1 MGRSETMMLVQSVL
15 VLIFTYQTQ
24 VWCSPSPQGVVPSA
38 QVSLSVGSLPSGSNG
53 SAGVGISSSMAQT
66 GGVSGSGFVNQRPA
80 RPQFG
85 ISFQTTQYQGNS
97 ANLPVPFLGHLLGSV
112 GGLGSSVVNAKT
124 QSASQLMDGVSY
136 GISRV
141 PSFVGYGV
149 QSAGRLEKAGEQLFK
164 AAIDLGTGGLTN
176 GMQGLTMG
184 MNMMNGLGTAGMKGF
199 SKVAN
204 GSAQILEHI
213 LSLGVTE
220 SGLFN
225 TLVALSRLMSPGQG
239 SFLSSGLNL
248 TALTNAANY
257 LGIPENNENLNTI
270 LSAASKLQANMA
282 NAGINMNSISSA
294 ANAAS
299 NIDLAAIRQAANS
312 AVQNLGLSTAWNI
325 LSSRFSSGNSSTP
338 GQNGQMEAVQAA
350 ATSNTTLPVSA
361 SVNIGTGNIPR
372 VEAST
377 NSSGSWMDWLG

>member
-1 MGRSETMMLVQSVL
+1 
-15 VLIFTYQTQ
+15 
-24 VWCSPSPQGVVPSA
+24 
-38 QVSLSVGSLPSGSNG
+38 
-53 SAGVGISSSMAQT
+53 
-66 GGVSGSGFVNQRPA
+66 
-80 RPQFG
+80 
-85 ISFQTTQYQGNS
+85 
-97 ANLPVPFLGHLLGSV
+97 
-112 GGLGSSVVNAKT
+112 
-124 QSASQLMDGVSY
+124 MDGVSY

-149 QSAGRLEKAGEQLFK
+149 QSAGRVEKAGEQLFK

-184 MNMMNGLGTAGMKGF
+184 MNMMNGLGTAGMKGI

-338 GQNGQMEAVQAA
+338 GQNGQIGAVQAA
-350 ATSNTTLPVSA
+350 AMSNTTLPVSA

>member
-15 VLIFTYQTQ
+15 VLFFTYQTQ

-66 GGVSGSGFVNQRPA
+66 GSGSSSGFVNQRPA

-85 ISFQTTQYQGNS
+85 ISFQTSQYQGNS

-149 QSAGRLEKAGEQLFK
+149 QSAGRVEKAGEQLFK
-164 AAIDLGTGGLTN
+164 AAIDLGTGGLNN

-184 MNMMNGLGTAGMKGF
+184 MNMMNGLGTAGMKGI

-248 TALTNAANY
+248 SALTNAANY

-338 GQNGQMEAVQAA
+338 GQIEAVQAA

>member
-1 MGRSETMMLVQSVL
+1 
-15 VLIFTYQTQ
+15 
-24 VWCSPSPQGVVPSA
+24 
-38 QVSLSVGSLPSGSNG
+38 
-53 SAGVGISSSMAQT
+53 
-66 GGVSGSGFVNQRPA
+66 
-80 RPQFG
+80 
-85 ISFQTTQYQGNS
+85 
-97 ANLPVPFLGHLLGSV
+97 
-112 GGLGSSVVNAKT
+112 
-124 QSASQLMDGVSY
+124 
-136 GISRV
+136 
-141 PSFVGYGV
+141 
-149 QSAGRLEKAGEQLFK
+149 
-164 AAIDLGTGGLTN
+164 
-176 GMQGLTMG
+176 MQGLTMG
-184 MNMMNGLGTAGMKGF
+184 MNMMNGLGTAGMKGI

-248 TALTNAANY
+248 SALTNAANY

-338 GQNGQMEAVQAA
+338 GQMEAVQAA

-361 SVNIGTGNIPR
+361 SVNIGTGNIPQ